1 MTITERKKK
10 RVKTPTVLQMEAV
23 ECGAA
28 ALAILLGYYGRFVPL
43 EELRIACGISRDGSK
58 AGNILKA
65 ARAYGLQGAWYRRS
79 MENLLQGSFPVM
91 VFWNFN
97 HFLVVEGCKGE
108 SVFLNDPAT
117 GPRRI
122 TLDEFSDS
130 YTGIVLEME
139 PGEEFQTSGKRSTVW
154 ASLQKRMRG
163 QSGAFAYLLLISL
176 LLVVPTIL
184 VPGLLQVFI
193 NQVLVSGLQSWLGP
207 LVIGLFLA
215 LVATAGLNWLQS
227 SLLLRVELRFA
238 LAQSAYFM
246 WHILR
251 LPQNFFDQR
260 YTGDISSR
268 VSTIDKI
275 ATLIGSG
282 FGAALL
288 NSIMS
293 IFVIL
298 VMLNYSPI
306 LTAIAVITPL
316 MAFVMLRL
324 VERRRVDT
332 AMQLEIE
339 QAKLIATSVI
349 GLRRIET
356 LKATGAEDDFF
367 NRWAG
372 YHARTLNTEQHLG
385 RYEVLTN
392 AFSPLFQ
399 GLTTAA
405 ILGVGSYLVI
415 IGQLTLGALIA
426 FQVLALTFQNQ
437 FKRLIEV
444 VSEAQTSGGDI
455 ARLDDALR
463 HDLDWRFQ
471 DGETAGLQKPQKM
484 KASGQLSLKDVSFRF
499 SPLDPPFLEGLT
511 LDVAPGEWLALVG
524 SSGSGKSTTA
534 KLISGLYQPTKGEI
548 SLDGFALE
556 SWGREKLA
564 FSMATVDQKIAIF
577 EGTLSDN
584 ITLWDSTI
592 PHKAVVKALQD
603 AQLMD
608 VVAAL
613 PGNFDGWLEEGGRN
627 LSGGQRQRVEIARAL
642 VRNPSLV
649 ILDEATSALD
659 PITELRIAQALRRR
673 GCAAV
678 IVAHRLST
686 IRDANE
692 IVVLK
697 MGKVVE
703 RGRHEELIVAD
714 GEYQQ
719 LIADE

>member
-1 MTITERKKK
+1 MKERKGQ

-28 ALAILLGYYGRFVPL
+28 ALAILLGYFGRYVPL
-43 EELRIACGISRDGSK
+43 EELRIACGVSRDGSK
-58 AGNILKA
+58 AANILKA
-65 ARAYGLQGAWYRRS
+65 ARAYGLEGAWYKRS
-79 MENLLQGSFPVM
+79 MEHLLERPFPVI

-97 HFLVVEGCKGE
+97 HFLVVEGIKGE
-108 SVFLNDPAT
+108 TVYLNDPAM
-117 GPRRI
+117 GPRRV
-122 TLDEFSDS
+122 TLEEFSDS

-139 PGEEFQTSGKRSTVW
+139 PGAAFQTSGRRSTIW
-154 ASLQKRMRG
+154 SGLWQRMRG
-163 QSGAFAYLLLISL
+163 QSAAFAYLLVISL

-193 NQVLVSGLQSWLGP
+193 NQVLVKGLQSWLGP

-215 LVATAGLNWLQS
+215 LIATAGLTWLQS
-227 SLLLRVELRFA
+227 SLLLRVEMRFA
-238 LAQSAYFM
+238 LTQSALFM
-246 WHILR
+246 WHVFR

-260 YTGDISSR
+260 YIGDISSR
-268 VSTIDKI
+268 VKANDKI

-288 NSIMS
+288 NSLMS

-298 VMLNYSPI
+298 VMLTYSPI
-306 LTAIAVITPL
+306 LTAIAVITPI

-324 VERRRVDT
+324 VERRRVDV
-332 AMQLEIE
+332 AMQLEVE
-339 QAKLIATSVI
+339 EAKLMATSVI
-349 GLRRIET
+349 GLKTIET
-356 LKATGAEDDFF
+356 LKATGGEDDFF
-367 NRWAG
+367 ARWAG
-372 YHARTLNTEQHLG
+372 YHARTLNTEQRLS

-415 IGQLTLGALIA
+415 EGALTLGALIA

-444 VSEAQTSGGDI
+444 VSEAQTSSGDI

-471 DGETAGLQKPQKM
+471 TPETAAAQRPEAM
-484 KASGQLSLKDVSFRF
+484 KASGRLSLKDVCFRF
-499 SPLDPPFLEGLT
+499 SPLDPPFLENLS
-511 LDVAPGEWLALVG
+511 LDLGPGQWVALVG

-534 KLISGLYQPTKGEI
+534 KLISGLYQPTGGDI
-548 SLDGFALE
+548 SLDGYPMEA
-556 SWGREKLA
+556 WGREKLA
-564 FSMATVDQKIAIF
+564 NSMSTVDQNIAIF
-577 EGTLSDN
+577 AGSLIDN

-592 PHKAVVKALQD
+592 PHEAVVDALRD
-603 AQLMD
+603 AQLME
-608 VVAAL
+608 VVATL
-613 PGNFDGWLEEGGRN
+613 PGNFDSRLEEGGLN

-642 VRNPSLV
+642 VRNPSL
-649 ILDEATSALD
+649 IIFDEATSALD
-659 PITELRIAQALRRR
+659 PVTELRIAQALRRR

-686 IRDANE
+686 IRDADE

-697 MGKVVE
+697 KGKVVE
-703 RGRHEELIVAD
+703 RGRHKDLIAAD
-714 GEYQQ
+714 GEYRQ